1 MLLRFYCREQYCR
14 GQKIRARLS
23 RLPANRAA
31 ILGGVSAVVV
41 PFFLYRRDNCT
52 LRARGDLDGFMEMG
66 LNDETLR

>member
-1 MLLRFYCREQYCR
+1 
-14 GQKIRARLS
+14 S

-66 LNDETLR
+66 LNDETLREYEKREQRTPKVR